1 MHGVHCVSHRT
12 NLAVKELSN
21 LPVIAKI
28 ENLLQSL
35 YSYFARSPKRHL
47 EFTKLAAVME
57 TKGLKIIRNIK
68 TRWLSMV
75 SPLKRVI
82 SEYRTLVQKMQEDS
96 CDCTSTFASRE
107 SSRANLE
114 LLLDIS
120 VPVALTCFLPL
131 LETVHYLVKFSQQR
145 DVFICDYL
153 AAVKVCQGQ
162 LYSLYSDPATSF
174 RSDSFTEFND
184 LLACQNRTISLI
196 WEPAALDLNEQGV
209 EQLFYSC
216 KGSRHPVMFLSSTGQ
231 PQRVS
236 RDDFSM
242 LVDDVKALCQGTFP
256 KCCLWFLNVVH
267 GC

>member
-47 EFTKLAAVME
+47 EFTKLAVVME

-68 TRWLSMV
+68 TRWLSML

-96 CDCTSTFASRE
+96 LDSTSTFASRE

-120 VPVALTCFLPL
+120 VPIALTCFLPL
-131 LETVHYLVKFSQQR
+131 LETLHYLVKFSQQR

-162 LYSLYSDPATSF
+162 LYSLYLDPATCF
-174 RSDSFTEFND
+174 RSDSFTEFSD
-184 LLACQNRTISLI
+184 LLACQNRTISLV

-209 EQLFYSC
+209 EQLFYAC
-216 KGSRHPVMFLSSTGQ
+216 KSSRHPAIFLNSTGQ

-236 RDDFSM
+236 RDDFTM
-242 LVDDVKALCQGTFP
+242 LVDDIKSLCQGTFS
-256 KCCLWFLNVVH
+256 KRCSLLMYSL
-267 GC
+267 